1 MPEILFQIGR
11 ATRTG
16 TVEWTSPSV
25 ISALPNEEVVMTGN
39 INPPQLTDSSLAIV
53 WELYRSATPLN
64 EASWLKLA
72 SGRWRGGPDSS
83 QPSLGLP
90 ADIIAG
96 FYLRGRAV
104 ITGTVNFGLTIE
116 TRAIT

>member
-11 ATRTG
+11 GSRTG
-16 TVEWTSPSV
+16 TVEWTSSAV
-25 ISALPNEEVVMTGN
+25 ITAQPNEEVVITGD
-39 INPPQLTDSSLAIV
+39 INPPQLSNPALAIV
-53 WELYRSATPLN
+53 WEIYRSATPLN

-90 ADIIAG
+90 ADVVAG
-96 FYLRGRAV
+96 FFLRGRAV

-116 TRAIT
+116 TVAG